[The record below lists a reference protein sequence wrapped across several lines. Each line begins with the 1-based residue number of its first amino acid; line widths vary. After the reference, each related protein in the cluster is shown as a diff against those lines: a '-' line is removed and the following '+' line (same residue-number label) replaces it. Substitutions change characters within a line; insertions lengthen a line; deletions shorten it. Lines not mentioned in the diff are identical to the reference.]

1 MYSRTNLLPYIRN
14 YTEAHNHF
22 TDTNKPPRSKKW
34 DENERPLKNSSAYH
48 YRLIRHRGGEFYDVM
63 LYNTTMARFYKPTVE
78 GHERRLYMGH
88 YSQTSKSFMHTVLHV
103 TPITYMAVQP
113 IEQPYY
119 RWAEQDKKV
128 SVFIGEGRGIG
139 DDMGMDYS
147 ADLWF
152 DANDLLLVD
161 KSRALDA
168 YRYVSTAEDKAKR
181 KELRQLMEGYAM
193 LMAMRLPEFLNENTI
208 VSSRDTVAF
217 NKINS
222 DDYGLREFVRAV
234 KAGEQPTENH
244 IEALVKYT
252 ANAVSALASRR
263 AADFTNLLWVGTCLK
278 ELLTTRQGLVTA
290 AKLNIDDLKI
300 SEKDVIKTVTSKL
313 LRVSGAEAPTGR
325 VPYPS
330 FRPAVDLPRSN
341 LFV

>member
-1 MYSRTNLLPYIRN
+1 MYSRTNLLPYIRT

-48 YRLIRHRGGEFYDVM
+48 YRLIRHRGGEFYDVV
-63 LYNTTMARFYKPTVE
+63 LYQTTMARFYKPTVE

-88 YSQTSKSFMHTVLHV
+88 CSQTSKSFMSTVLHMG
-103 TPITYMAVQP
+103 PIVPMAVQP
-113 IEQPYY
+113 LERPYY
-119 RWAEQDKKV
+119 RWDEQDKKV
-128 SVFIGEGRGIG
+128 CVFIGEGRGIG
-139 DDMGMDYS
+139 DDMGMAYS

-152 DANDLLLVD
+152 DADGLLLVD

-168 YRYVSTAEDKAKR
+168 HRYVSTAEDKAKR

-208 VSSRDTVAF
+208 VSSRDNIAF

-222 DDYGLREFVRAV
+222 DDRGLREFVNAV
-234 KAGEQPTENH
+234 KLGEQPTERH
-244 IEALVKYT
+244 IEALVQYT
-252 ANAVSALASRR
+252 DNAVSALASRR
-263 AADFTNLLWVGTCLK
+263 AADFANLPWVGTCLK
-278 ELLTTRQGLVTA
+278 ELLTVRQGV
-290 AKLNIDDLKI
+290 KSRVDIDDLKI

-313 LRVSGAEAPTGR
+313 LRVCGAEAPTGR

>member
-1 MYSRTNLLPYIRN
+1 MYSNLNTLPYIRN
-14 YTEAHNHF
+14 YKEADNHF
-22 TDTNKPPRSKKW
+22 IDTRKPPRSKKW
-34 DENERPLKNSSAYH
+34 DENERPLKNVSAYH
-48 YRLIRHRGGEFYDVM
+48 YRLIRHRGGEFYDVV
-63 LYNTTMARFYKPTVE
+63 LYNTTMARFYKPTAE

-88 YSQTSKSFMHTVLHV
+88 YSQTSTSFMHTVV
-103 TPITYMAVQP
+103 YVSPVTYMPVQP
-113 IEQPYY
+113 IERPYY
-119 RWAEQDKKV
+119 RWDEKDKKV
-128 SVFIGEGRGIG
+128 AVFIGQGKRIG

-168 YRYVSTAEDKAKR
+168 HRLVSTEEDKAKR

-193 LMAMRLPEFLNENTI
+193 LMAMRLPEFLNDDTTI
-208 VSSRDTVAF
+208 SSRDTWPFSAVRSNNF
-217 NKINS
+217 
-222 DDYGLREFVRAV
+222 DLGEFVNAV
-234 KAGEQPTENH
+234 KLGEQPTERH
-244 IEALVKYT
+244 IQALVEYT
-252 ANAVSALASRR
+252 ENAVGVLASRR
-263 AADFTNLLWVGTCLK
+263 AADLVTLPWVGTRIK
-278 ELLTTRQGLVTA
+278 DVAGLDIEA
-290 AKLNIDDLKI
+290 LKI

-313 LRVSGAEAPTGR
+313 LRVCGAEAPTGR

>member
-1 MYSRTNLLPYIRN
+1 MYSNTNLLPYIRN
-14 YTEAHNHF
+14 YTEADNHF
-22 TDTNKPPRSKKW
+22 IDTRKPPRSKKW
-34 DENERPLKNSSAYH
+34 DENERPLKNVSAYH
-48 YRLIRHRGGEFYDVM
+48 YRLIRHRGGEFYDVV
-63 LYNTTMARFYKPTVE
+63 LYNTTMARFYKPTAE

-103 TPITYMAVQP
+103 GPITYMAVQP

-128 SVFIGEGRGIG
+128 SVFIGEGKRIG

-168 YRYVSTAEDKAKR
+168 HRLVSTAEDKARR

-208 VSSRDTVAF
+208 LSSRDTIAF

-222 DDYGLREFVRAV
+222 DDYGLREFVNAV
-234 KAGEQPTENH
+234 KRGEQPTERH
-244 IEALVKYT
+244 IEALVQYT
-252 ANAVSALASRR
+252 DNAVSALASRR
-263 AADFTNLLWVGTCLK
+263 AADFTNLRWVGTCLK
-278 ELLTTRQGLVTA
+278 EFPQLD
-290 AKLNIDDLKI
+290 IDDLQI